1 MVLYIM
7 ETKKKKAA
15 VTVLGIFV
23 TALFIWLVIVGC
35 NLYKN
40 RWHKIN
46 FNINSITVTRVA
58 GDTTYD

>member
-7 ETKKKKAA
+7 ETKNEKWQP

-40 RWHKIN
+40 QM
-46 FNINSITVTRVA
+46 A
-58 GDTTYD
+58 